1 MEDEITRM
9 KSECRQQ
16 IIDGEI
22 ESCKLRLNQLTSEK
36 EDLIKAIR
44 DLEKKNKDLQS
55 KYDANEQSWSRLKH
69 DSADKQRKV
78 ENLFMH
84 VTR

>member
-1 MEDEITRM
+1 M

-36 EDLIKAIR
+36 EDLLKSIR
-44 DLEKKNKDLQS
+44 ELEKKNKDLQS
-55 KYDANEQSWSRLKH
+55 KYDANEQAWSRLKH
-69 DSADKQRKV
+69 DYADKQRKV
-78 ENLFMH
+78 RFSFIE
-84 VTR
+84 